1 MAVLLGVTAIFCGC
15 KRFKRRR
22 RADTEVELAAGVR
35 SPMEGETMDAD
46 AGPHAPAPDIA
57 LPELV
62 HTDTLRRPTMPPTPP
77 SSSSATGL
85 LGRLRGGR
93 ASTSSPGTRVAPDE
107 FREAAAS
114 SPPRSPNPP
123 GSLLNP
129 RVNLDAQVAEQ
140 PLPPSPAANEDPP
153 RRDPGGVPHGL
164 LRPGLAVMQHQSSR
178 TLEDHVDYSRPIDGH
193 VNMRMESENTL
204 ESGGDDE

>member
-22 RADTEVELAAGVR
+22 RADTEAELATGVR
-35 SPMEGETMDAD
+35 SPTEGETMEAD
-46 AGPHAPAPDIA
+46 TGPHTPASGVA

-62 HTDTLRRPTMPPTPP
+62 HTDTLRRSTMPPTPP
-77 SSSSATGL
+77 SSFSATGL

-93 ASTSSPGTRVAPDE
+93 ASTSSPSTLVAPGE
-107 FREAAAS
+107 FRGAAAS
-114 SPPRSPNPP
+114 SPPRSSNPP

-153 RRDPGGVPHGL
+153 RRDPGGVPDGL

-178 TLEDHVDYSRPIDGH
+178 TLEDNVDYSRPIDGH

-204 ESGGDDE
+204 ES